1 MSTFAQWSR
10 PSRLVPATVD
20 RLPKRYD
27 IRVVDHFYGYCQAV
41 ARAHRHR
48 DEAQVRSQFATRR
61 AIAAMVLAGGL
72 LCYYLLE
79 RFPQFFIALL

>member
-1 MSTFAQWSR
+1 MSTFAQGSR
-10 PSRLVPATVD
+10 PSRLVPAAVD
-20 RLPKRYD
+20 RMPKRYD

-48 DEAQVRSQFATRR
+48 DEAQTRSQLATRR
-61 AIAAMVLAGGL
+61 AIAAMMLAGGL

-79 RFPQFFIALL
+79 RFSQFLIAPL